1 LISFLIWE
9 DIISWRG
16 WVGLWSEDMWLERM
30 CSNVLNISP
39 WFGPKTCRTVCY
51 IVCYLFEP
59 ITCHSWLVIPYATSW
74 FGPKTCRTVLYLIF
88 GPRTCRGW
96 SFLILSLDWVQGLV
110 PQLVISYPISWL
122 GPMTCP
128 TACYI
133 LCYLLI
139 VTNDLSHSLL
149 YLMLPLDCHQGLVPQ
164 LVISYAIS
172 YLNKNLSDSWL
183 FFMLPLLLW
192 TKDLSDSLL
201 YLTLPL
207 DWNQRLV
214 GQLAML
220 MPPLNFGP
228 MICRAVCYSSIMCY
242 LLILA

>member
-1 LISFLIWE
+1 MLPL
-9 DIISWRG
+9 DLDQRL
-16 WVGLWSEDMWLERM
+16 VGQ
-30 CSNVLNISP
+30 
-39 WFGPKTCRTVCY
+39 CY
-51 IVCYLFEP
+51 
-59 ITCHSWLVIPYATSW
+59 
-74 FGPKTCRTVLYLIF
+74 
-88 GPRTCRGW
+88 
-96 SFLILSLDWVQGLV
+96 ILSLDQGLVGVGHSLSYLLIGSKDLSHSLLYLILPLDWVQWLV
-110 PQLVISYPISWL
+110 PQLVISYATSWL
-122 GPMTCP
+122 SPRTCP
-128 TACYI
+128 SACYI